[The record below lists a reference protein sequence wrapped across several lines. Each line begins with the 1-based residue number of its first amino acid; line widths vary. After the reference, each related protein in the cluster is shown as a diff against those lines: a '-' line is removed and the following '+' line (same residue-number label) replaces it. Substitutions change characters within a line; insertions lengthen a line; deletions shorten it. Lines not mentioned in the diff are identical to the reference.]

1 MLNISLQSRPDET
14 VRPIAL
20 QVNTKVQNLPQLDP
34 EQLTALET
42 SAKATAKTGDLATVL
57 SLIQTRRIAK
67 GQSPQTPRTRAA
79 VVVSAVLVQLE
90 LHGPI
95 ESWPMGQRP
104 GKVPVT
110 DPETGEK
117 VKDPETQETMMV
129 DGTIEYVQTWETFA
143 SNHNFKPEEVTKAMP
158 TVKTIL
164 ELTK

>member
-1 MLNISLQSRPDET
+1 MTTRKTKTVLNINLQSRPDET

-42 SAKATAKTGDLATVL
+42 STEATAKTGDLATVL

-79 VVVSAVLVQLE
+79 VVASAVLVQLE
-90 LHGPI
+90 MHGQP
-95 ESWPMGQRP
+95 ESW
-104 GKVPVT
+104 
-110 DPETGEK
+110 D
-117 VKDPETQETMMV
+117 
-129 DGTIEYVQTWETFA
+129 TFA
-143 SNHNFKPEEVTKAMP
+143 AENKFTPEEVTKAMP